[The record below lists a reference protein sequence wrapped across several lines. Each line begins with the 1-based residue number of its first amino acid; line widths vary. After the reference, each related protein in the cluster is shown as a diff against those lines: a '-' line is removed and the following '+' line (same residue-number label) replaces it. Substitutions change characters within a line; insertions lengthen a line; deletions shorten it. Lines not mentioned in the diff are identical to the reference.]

1 VYLSANPCRL
11 DSLIENH
18 MQQSITLFDDSVG
31 QPASG
36 DASESLPLLPEQ
48 TGLPDAYR
56 LPDRMVRGPIMAN
69 TPRVVFIEV
78 TNRCNL
84 LCETCPRTYFTR
96 EPLKTLNYDEFLY
109 IVEQFP
115 EMRRCTLHGIGE
127 PLLNRALPRMI
138 AYLKAR
144 GIEVL
149 FNSNGALLTPTWQEA
164 LVRSGLDEFRCSIDG
179 AQPETYARIR
189 GADVLHKVIRGLDGL
204 VRTKTRLDATVPRIS
219 IWCVATRENL
229 AELPDLVRLAARL
242 AVPEVYLQRMVFFA
256 SEPGAQYG
264 MAREELA
271 VFDTA
276 LTQQEAIIAECETLS
291 AQLGVAFRASGGRD
305 ARGSLAAQR
314 SRDAAPWRAC
324 LRPWTTAY
332 VTANGNC
339 LPCCISPFTTN
350 DYESLILGNLFA
362 RPFIE
367 FWNNAAYQQFRA
379 KLLSTQPHKACANCG
394 VAWSL

>member
-1 VYLSANPCRL
+1 
-11 DSLIENH
+11 
-18 MQQSITLFDDSVG
+18 MQQSITLFYGGVA
-31 QPASG
+31 QPAPAG
-36 DASESLPLLPEQ
+36 ASAGLPLLPEQ
-48 TGLPDAYR
+48 TYLPDAYR
-56 LPDRMVRGPIMAN
+56 LPDGLARGPIMAN
-69 TPRVVFIEV
+69 TPRVVFIEA

-96 EPLKTLNYDEFLY
+96 EPLKTLTYDEFLV
-109 IVEQFP
+109 IAEQFP

-144 GIEVL
+144 GVEVL
-149 FNSNGALLTPTWQEA
+149 FNSNGALLTPAWQEA

-179 AQPETYARIR
+179 ARPETYARIR

-204 VRTKTRLDATVPRIS
+204 AKTKTRLGATAPRVA

-256 SEPGAQYG
+256 SEPDAQYG
-264 MAREELA
+264 MAREALA

-276 LTQQEAIIAECETLS
+276 LALQEAIIAECEALS
-291 AQLGVAFRASGGRD
+291 TQLGVAFRASGARD
-305 ARGSLAAQR
+305 ARDSLAAQR
-314 SRDAAPWRAC
+314 SREAAPWRAC

-350 DYESLILGNLFA
+350 DYESLILGNLFD

-367 FWNNAAYQQFRA
+367 LWNNAAYQQFRT
-379 KLLSTQPHKACANCG
+379 KLVSTQPHKACANCG